1 MSNRRQQAAL
11 QDMGYLPSAGGGL
24 IVRLPKL
31 VSDPD
36 FQVVPVP
43 PVAELLPVFLAVKQ
57 LWHWTSANP
66 PFPVSGASSARRE
79 ILGAAPKKG
88 AGRMNINDILTSR
101 FVRAYDLQGKEPVV
115 TIARVELVAMGK
127 TRERKL
133 VLFFVGKEKGLR
145 LNPTMLRAIAAI
157 AGSEET
163 DRWTGTVVQLY
174 TTTATFANKIFP
186 VVRVKAPTRAPVL
199 VKAGGTR

>member
-127 TRERKL
+127 TRERNPSCSLSAKRR
-133 VLFFVGKEKGLR
+133 GCGSTRPCSAR
-145 LNPTMLRAIAAI
+145 LPRSPARRRRT
-157 AGSEET
+157 AGPARSSSS
-163 DRWTGTVVQLY
+163 
-174 TTTATFANKIFP
+174 
-186 VVRVKAPTRAPVL
+186 TRRPRRSR
-199 VKAGGTR
+199 TRSSRSCA